1 MFRAYAMNM
10 TEPVATL
17 ADESSPLTVPTL
29 VEPLTVPSP
38 LPAQAAAPT
47 QTAPVQSAPRR
58 TAARE
63 LASWRV
69 LRMWAN
75 GDTLPDAVTVKL
87 IGVHE
92 GHSIVITTPEDA
104 GALPVKEGAIYR
116 FRSFSGESIYEF
128 TAPLLK
134 ICAEPFAYLHVGWP
148 QQRQV
153 EKREL
158 RAAPRVKT
166 ELPCMVYPGA
176 QATGRFV
183 KGTISDLS
191 TGGAA
196 IALHDDLSVFY
207 DEVKVVFQV
216 AVAEQE
222 VMIEARARPVRK
234 PDETGERLMGVSF
247 VALGQAEKIAVHAFV
262 TAGLVRELEIPLYA
276 QS

>member
-1 MFRAYAMNM
+1 MNM

-17 ADESSPLTVPTL
+17 SDDSPLTVPTL
-29 VEPLTVPSP
+29 VEPLTVASS
-38 LPAQAAAPT
+38 LPPQAAAS
-47 QTAPVQSAPRR
+47 VQSAPRR
-58 TAARE
+58 PAARE

-75 GDTLPDAVTVKL
+75 GDTLADAVTVKL

-92 GHSIVITTPEDA
+92 GHSIVVTAPEDA
-104 GALPVKEGAIYR
+104 GALPVKEGAMYR

-134 ICAEPFAYLHVGWP
+134 ICAEPFEYLHVGWP
-148 QQRQV
+148 QQRHV

-207 DEVKVVFQV
+207 DEVKVVFQL
-216 AVAEQE
+216 AVAEQD

-247 VALGQAEKIAVHAFV
+247 VALGQAEKLAVHAYV

>member
-1 MFRAYAMNM
+1 M

-17 ADESSPLTVPTL
+17 ADESSPITVATL
-29 VEPLTVPSP
+29 VEPLTVPSSAP
-38 LPAQAAAPT
+38 MPSAVSVAAAPT
-47 QTAPVQSAPRR
+47 QGTRRPV
-58 TAARE
+58 ARE

-75 GDTLPDAVTVKL
+75 GDTLADAVTVKL

-92 GHSIVITTPEDA
+92 GHSIVVTAPE
-104 GALPVKEGAIYR
+104 GNSLPVKEGAMYR
-116 FRSFSGESIYEF
+116 FRSFSGETIYEF
-128 TAPLLK
+128 IAPLIK
-134 ICAEPFAYLHVGWP
+134 TCSEPFEYLHIGWP
-148 QQRQV
+148 QQQHV

-166 ELPCMVYPGA
+166 ELPCMIYPGA
-176 QATGRFV
+176 QASGKFV

-196 IALHDDLSVFY
+196 ITLHDDLSIFY
-207 DEVKVVFQV
+207 DEVKVVFQI

-222 VMIEARARPVRK
+222 LMIEARARPVRK
-234 PDETGERLMGVSF
+234 PEETGERVMGVSF
-247 VALGQAEKIAVHAFV
+247 VSLSSAEKIAVHAFV

-276 QS
+276 RV

>member
-1 MFRAYAMNM
+1 M
-10 TEPVATL
+10 TEPFAVPV
-17 ADESSPLTVPTL
+17 DESSPMTVPTL
-29 VEPLTVPSP
+29 DETPAVPTLDEALTVPSSVP
-38 LPAQAAAPT
+38 QSSLSPISAVPSGARRPAP
-47 QTAPVQSAPRR
+47 
-58 TAARE
+58 RE

-69 LRMWAN
+69 LRMWPN
-75 GDTLPDAVTVKL
+75 GDTLENAVTVKL

-92 GHSIVITTPEDA
+92 GHSIVVTAPEDSSA
-104 GALPVKEGAIYR
+104 MAVKEGALYR
-116 FRSFSGESIYEF
+116 FRSFSGETIYEF
-128 TAPLLK
+128 LAPLVK
-134 ICAEPFAYLHVGWP
+134 ACSEPFEYLHIGWP
-148 QQRQV
+148 QQQHV

-176 QATGRFV
+176 QASGRFV

-207 DEVKVVFQV
+207 DEVKVVFQL

-222 VMIEARARPVRK
+222 LMIEARARPVRK
-234 PDETGERLMGVSF
+234 PDETGERLLGVSF
-247 VALGQAEKIAVHAFV
+247 VSLSSAEKIAVHAFV

-276 QS
+276 RV